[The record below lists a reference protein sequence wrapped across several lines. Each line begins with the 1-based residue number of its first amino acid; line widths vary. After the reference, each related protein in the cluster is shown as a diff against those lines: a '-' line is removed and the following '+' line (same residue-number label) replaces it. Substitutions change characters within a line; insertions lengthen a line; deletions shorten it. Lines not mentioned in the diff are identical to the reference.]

1 MKKDDDDDLMA
12 SVLLTAFFLT
22 AHSLL
27 IRLTCIPL
35 IAFFSQLGQSKN
47 MMSDFIKS
55 ARQVRGREGDVTGGG
70 MRRQ

>member
-1 MKKDDDDDLMA
+1 MKQDDDDDLMA
-12 SVLLTAFFLT
+12 SVLLTAFFLA

-55 ARQVRGREGDVTGGG
+55 ARQVRGGVSGIA
-70 MRRQ
+70 